1 MRGVYAATHDILMDS
16 PRGVC
21 VSSMMPRLAD
31 LHLEMGFLGTKLWR
45 NGLAKVE
52 RSGVVFDVGD

>member
-21 VSSMMPRLAD
+21 VSSMMPRLAQPLSLAD
-31 LHLEMGFLGTKLWR
+31 LHLEMGFYYG
-45 NGLAKVE
+45 GM
-52 RSGVVFDVGD
+52 D

>member
-31 LHLEMGFLGTKLWR
+31 LHLEMGF
-45 NGLAKVE
+45 
-52 RSGVVFDVGD
+52 